1 MPLQTRMSF
10 LEIPP
15 PGVAPLWSTLDGQQR
30 AEIVAMLAR
39 LIVQLGTAQRT
50 ATAARKED
58 PGDE

>member
-1 MPLQTRMSF
+1 MSF

-58 PGDE
+58 RGDE